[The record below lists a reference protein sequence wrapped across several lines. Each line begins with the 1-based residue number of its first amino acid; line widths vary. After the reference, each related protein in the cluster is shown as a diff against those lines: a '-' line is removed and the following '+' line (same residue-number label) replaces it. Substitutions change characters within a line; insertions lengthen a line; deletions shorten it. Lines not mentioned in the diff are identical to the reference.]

1 MPTPLRLWCQR
12 SRADTYL
19 CRSCDES
26 PTALEVW
33 VQERRQHSHTQRND
47 VRTSPTGLRYV
58 AGDSIRE
65 AIARLGMEP
74 VTMLTGKGQGNLV

>member
-1 MPTPLRLWCQR
+1 M
-12 SRADTYL
+12 
-19 CRSCDES
+19 
-26 PTALEVW
+26 
-33 VQERRQHSHTQRND
+33 QERRQHSHTQRND
-47 VRTSPTGLRYV
+47 VRASPTGLRYV